1 MSLSRKHV
9 EAFAEDIKNLMQAD
23 MRFQEQRDEA
33 FSDFIDGLCYYFRQE
48 NSNFD
53 RDRFIKACGFK
64 DGLYPEEEYD

>member
-1 MSLSRKHV
+1 MSLSRKHF

-53 RDRFIKACGFK
+53 RDKFIQACGFEN
-64 DGLYPEEEYD
+64 GLYPEEEYD